1 MTVTAAMIAQVSPYT
16 VSDKD
21 SLLNNTLFT
30 YLSSVAKA
38 LLDTDDPGF
47 STTIYDHC
55 HALLIAHLY
64 AVKKGDTGYQS
75 QSAHGYSVSRKPGE
89 TAYLVEYKK
98 ILSMYAG
105 AHSSDTDDSEE
116 YEGVLRADAV
126 MADFQLDQAEMPIFF
141 TADDV

>member
-1 MTVTAAMIAQVSPYT
+1 MTVTAAMISQVSPYT

-30 YLSSVAKA
+30 YLSGVAKA

-75 QSAHGYSVSRKPGE
+75 QSASGYSVTRKIGE
-89 TAYLVEYKK
+89 TAYLAEYKK
-98 ILSMYAG
+98 ILSTYAG
-105 AHSSDTDDSEE
+105 AHSEGTDDTEE
-116 YEGVLRADAV
+116 YESVIRADAV
-126 MADFQLDQAEMPIFF
+126 MGEFQLDQADMPIYY
-141 TADDV
+141 TADDT